1 MTSSLSLVP
10 LCTVDLTIDRAKFV
24 GAGPAGERWVA
35 QVTGMVLAGD
45 RIRAQLVGQAADYVT
60 VSGGVATID
69 VRALVETHDGALI
82 VVQYRGRTD
91 ATTRVGSSPAYV
103 TPTFETGHAGY
114 TWLNFIQAV
123 GRSQPSDLKTARY
136 DWYELAG

>member
-24 GAGPAGERWVA
+24 GAGPAGDRWVA
-35 QVTGMVLAGD
+35 QVTGMVLNGD

-69 VRALVETHDGALI
+69 VRALVETDDGALI
-82 VVQYRGRTD
+82 VIQYRGRTN

-103 TPTFETGHAGY
+103 TPTFDTGHPDY
-114 TWLNFIQAV
+114 SWLNCIQAV
-123 GRSQPSDLKTARY
+123 GRSQPSDLKSAHY